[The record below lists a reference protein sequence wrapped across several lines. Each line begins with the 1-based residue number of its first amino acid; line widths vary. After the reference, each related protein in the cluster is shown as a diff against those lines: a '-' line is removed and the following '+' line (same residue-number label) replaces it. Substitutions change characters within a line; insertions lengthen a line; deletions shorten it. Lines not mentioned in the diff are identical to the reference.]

1 MNKLE
6 RDDIYEKI
14 TALIDGELND
24 ENERRYIMNLISK
37 YPKYKHE
44 YIVQKK
50 IKEAVKRNFT
60 QKKAPSYLYE
70 KVMNSIR
77 GHQN

>member
-1 MNKLE
+1 ME
-6 RDDIYEKI
+6 REDIYEKI

-24 ENERRYIMNLISK
+24 TNERRYVLNLISK
-37 YPKYKHE
+37 NPKLKHE

-60 QKKAPSYLYE
+60 HKKAPAYLYD
-70 KVMNSIR
+70 KILRDLRN
-77 GHQN
+77 QQ